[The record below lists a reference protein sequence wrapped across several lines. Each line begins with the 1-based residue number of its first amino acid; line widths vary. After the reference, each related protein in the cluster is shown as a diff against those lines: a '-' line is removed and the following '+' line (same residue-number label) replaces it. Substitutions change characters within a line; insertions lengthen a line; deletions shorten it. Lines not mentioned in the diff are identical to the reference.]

1 MEGMFAE
8 PDWSQPIDFSE
19 RVAAVPA
26 SAMVRGMFMQ
36 FLLAAAPSKV
46 AERYAGRRYV
56 AFKSYPMREYVEIL
70 AHACQ
75 ASPAVAPAE
84 CVRRLGWTVY
94 PNYANTI
101 TGTAIFA
108 VAGKSFAR
116 VVELASTAYRITL
129 PPARV
134 HIMAMEKRHAVV
146 QLREVWNLPEFH
158 HVGIWEGAMR
168 VCDTEGS
175 IKLGEVAPGMADF
188 DVHWR

>member
-1 MEGMFAE
+1 MFAE
-8 PDWSQPIDFSE
+8 PDWSQPIDFGE
-19 RVAAVPA
+19 RVAMVPA

-36 FLLAAAPSKV
+36 FVLAGAPPEV
-46 AERYAGRRYV
+46 AQRYASRRYV

-70 AHACQ
+70 GHVCE
-75 ASPAVAPAE
+75 ASPHIAAAE

-129 PPARV
+129 PPASV
-134 HIMAMEKRHAVV
+134 NVVSMDKRHALV

-168 VCDTEGS
+168 VCDTDGS
-175 IKLGEVAPGMADF
+175 IKVDAVAPGRVDF
-188 DVHWR
+188 DVHWH